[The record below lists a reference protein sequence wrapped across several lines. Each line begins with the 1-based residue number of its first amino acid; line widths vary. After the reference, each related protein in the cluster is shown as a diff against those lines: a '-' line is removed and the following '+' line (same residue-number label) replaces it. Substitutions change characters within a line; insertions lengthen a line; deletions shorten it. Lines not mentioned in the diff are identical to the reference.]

1 MVAEAEVVVCSK
13 SLPVLEV
20 PYFGKETC
28 LVDEIESID
37 GGISIDP
44 TLDRVRASESVC
56 SSSQSVC
63 SSSPS
68 YGFFFSF

>member
-13 SLPVLEV
+13 SLPVMEV
-20 PYFGKETC
+20 IYFGKETH
-28 LVDEIESID
+28 LVDEIQSID
-37 GGISIDP
+37 AGISIDP

-63 SSSPS
+63 SSSSS
-68 YGFFFSF
+68 YGFLFV

>member
-20 PYFGKETC
+20 QYFGKEAR
-28 LVDEIESID
+28 LVDDIESID

-44 TLDRVRASESVC
+44 SLDRVRASDSDC
-56 SSSQSVC
+56 SSSQSV
-63 SSSPS
+63 
-68 YGFFFSF
+68 